1 LALFSHLHHLN
12 SRKLLDHILRRV
24 VLDENLRSGSSR
36 AKRDDNAQRCP
47 QGEAQGR
54 VNPARPTNTEKSAF
68 WRFFR
73 ICALIISIS
82 LTTSALPLKII
93 IPLRRQ

>member
-1 LALFSHLHHLN
+1 
-12 SRKLLDHILRRV
+12 

-54 VNPARPTNTEKSAF
+54 VNPARPTNTEKAPFGAFFASA
-68 WRFFR
+68 
-73 ICALIISIS
+73 
-82 LTTSALPLKII
+82 P
-93 IPLRRQ
+93 